1 MALRVVERHGF
12 EFQPHPE
19 ITAGEP
25 APRFL
30 PASGSQGW
38 KVGRGRSAWGG
49 IRVSSLVF
57 ALTGLIVGIAAL
69 PIAKLYVAGR
79 VPSLPFGSQLV
90 ARLVFATAIGL
101 LLTAVHKG
109 VRNSRTA
116 GYSLGRAQT
125 LLCLA
130 GALTMLLIDNSV
142 ARAFAI
148 AGAASIVRFR
158 TPVDDPTDAMVLFLA
173 MVLGMASGVGAFGVS
188 IVGAA
193 GVCLLLIAFS
203 TVTPEP
209 RQRTVTIE
217 LVANGREFPSSHVQR
232 IFARHRV
239 AIEPSE
245 WSQDTATRVKYRAC
259 VNEAV
264 PLDLLGAELMNNGD
278 AGLHS
283 VEWEIRRAG
292 Q

>member
-1 MALRVVERHGF
+1 MALGVVERHGF
-12 EFQPHPE
+12 EFQPDPE
-19 ITAGEP
+19 S
-25 APRFL
+25 RWL
-30 PASGSQGW
+30 NVGW
-38 KVGRGRSAWGG
+38 GAWGG

-57 ALTGLIVGIAAL
+57 GLAGLMTGGAVLA
-69 PIAKLYVAGR
+69 IAKLYAAGR
-79 VPSLPFGSQLV
+79 GPSLPFGSQLV
-90 ARLVFATAIGL
+90 GRLAFATAIGL
-101 LLTAVHKG
+101 LLTAVHSA
-109 VRNSRTA
+109 VRRSRTA

-130 GALTMLLIDNSV
+130 GALTMILIDNSV

-188 IVGAA
+188 GVGAA

-217 LVANGREFPSSHVQR
+217 LVANGREFPASHVHR

-239 AIEPSE
+239 VVEPSE
-245 WSQDTATRVKYRAC
+245 WSQDTATRVKYRAS
-259 VNEAV
+259 VDEAV
-264 PLDLLGAELMNNGD
+264 PLDLLGAELMNNGE

-283 VEWEIRRAG
+283 VEWEIRKAG